1 MPILK
6 DLAARYPDKVA
17 CQMAEGSGVR
27 TFAELNTRSNR
38 IAQFFLSLDL
48 RPGDGIAM
56 LLDNSTAYFDIA
68 WAARRAGLYYTPIST
83 HLKQSEIDYVV
94 RDCGA
99 KILLADARFAALLEA
114 LPADLRA
121 CCVTVFVGAGGLDAL
136 IAKFPDSVALPDVPM
151 GKNFFYSSGTTGQPK
166 RIKQGLGEPPMTGA
180 NKAEWN
186 VRLFGFDTDTV
197 YLSPAPLYHAA
208 PLRFS
213 IKVIDGG
220 GSVVVLPKFDAVG
233 ALRAI
238 ETHRVTH
245 SQWVPTMSV
254 RMLALPAA
262 ERAGFDL
269 VSHRVAVHAAAPCPV
284 EVKEQMM
291 AWWGPIIWEYYA
303 GSERNGVCCISPQ
316 EWLAHKGSVG
326 RAVLG
331 KIHIVDDTGRECG
344 ANESGQVYFDG
355 PKFEYHGDLGKTEMA
370 RTAQGWSTLGDI
382 GHLDADGYLYLTDR
396 KAHMIISG
404 GVNIYPAEIE
414 NKLVLHPAVAD
425 AAVFGLPNAD
435 YGEEVKAVV
444 QLQPDRQQ
452 DSAMA
457 GELLAFCRDRLSN
470 VKCPRS
476 IDFVDELPRLDN
488 GKLYKT
494 ALKQRYLDGGDG
506 RARATRG

>member
-151 GKNFFYSSGTTGQPK
+151 GKDFFYSSGTTGQPK

-213 IKVIDGG
+213 MMM
-220 GSVVVLPKFDAVG
+220 VVFSSAC
-233 ALRAI
+233 R
-238 ETHRVTH
+238 
-245 SQWVPTMSV
+245 
-254 RMLALPAA
+254 
-262 ERAGFDL
+262 
-269 VSHRVAVHAAAPCPV
+269 
-284 EVKEQMM
+284 
-291 AWWGPIIWEYYA
+291 
-303 GSERNGVCCISPQ
+303 
-316 EWLAHKGSVG
+316 
-326 RAVLG
+326 
-331 KIHIVDDTGRECG
+331 
-344 ANESGQVYFDG
+344 SG
-355 PKFEYHGDLGKTEMA
+355 
-370 RTAQGWSTLGDI
+370 
-382 GHLDADGYLYLTDR
+382 
-396 KAHMIISG
+396 
-404 GVNIYPAEIE
+404 
-414 NKLVLHPAVAD
+414 
-425 AAVFGLPNAD
+425 
-435 YGEEVKAVV
+435 
-444 QLQPDRQQ
+444 
-452 DSAMA
+452 
-457 GELLAFCRDRLSN
+457 
-470 VKCPRS
+470 
-476 IDFVDELPRLDN
+476 
-488 GKLYKT
+488 
-494 ALKQRYLDGGDG
+494 
-506 RARATRG
+506 